1 MKLHHFSPYLS
12 EDEVV
17 IDPTEASTRRQKYSK
32 AEFKES
38 GVHRTF
44 FYVDPSQKEG
54 VVWGNHYT
62 AEIPDDKVYNLH
74 ADKDGHVRAAE
85 GKGVSWLFNRLIEA
99 GHHAARYTTGDR
111 DIVAAFV
118 PVKARR
124 VDESKQLARPQNF
137 LHDLAREYHSQ
148 HKDRFG
154 LDLPVE
160 GGEFKFDPDLSR
172 KTALAFEKAR
182 HNPTHP
188 FVKKSYDQFKKE
200 LYAQYEFLKSKGI
213 KFEPWTQPGQP
224 YANSKEMAKDVLENK
239 RIKYFL
245 GGDMPTDHPL
255 HGEGNEVLRAVHDV
269 MGHAMNGHQF
279 GPKGEFQAWGE
290 HARLFS
296 PLARH
301 ALTAETHGQNSWV
314 NFGPHSHLPV
324 TERPYAEQ
332 KATVLPKSVNPV
344 LQMGREE
351 NWSKMSGLPGEGRT
365 ARFQTAQ
372 GHHYTLMMH
381 QVAPGHHAVTMRI
394 DNPGIMDP
402 FAITGTG
409 GAKEVFGK
417 VAQLVQKHLTEQTPK
432 RLGFTATAS
441 EPSRVRLY
449 DFLASKVHRIHPDY
463 VGFVQRKSGRS
474 LYDLVHKSHVE
485 EYKRTAHEPQQL
497 ARDEE
502 DHNFQV
508 GPHKYTSSFVDDGAG
523 GYGFEFRRHQNGG
536 TWKDQY
542 RLRRDTEPKHALQ
555 VFREVIHHAR
565 DFVHKHEPPY
575 VYFEADQ
582 SEPERERF
590 YRTLA
595 RRAKELHP
603 DYVGHELPEPT
614 SWGTRMFVLVHKK
627 HMDDAKMKGLQQL
640 SRWTSLPTP
649 FGYRHFAHFETP
661 GGKYT
666 ARIKQSSDGVHK
678 LEFGWQNPDRPDEL
692 HYGMTGAGHG
702 VEVMKKMVELV
713 HGYLKE
719 KNPKTLLFEADPNEH
734 GRVKLYK
741 WFTDRVHKIHPDY
754 EGEHLEADPGVHEPH
769 RFILKRKDVEPKQ
782 LARWQQVGD
791 EGTSDSYEAPF
802 SVGGNHYVATLDHYR
817 HVGRS
822 EIGFFKISTGG
833 IQYKVTGTGHAKGV
847 FDTMIDLVRQHV
859 DDHSPKTLYFTADSR
874 EPSRVKLY
882 RYFGSKVA
890 QHLPEYQ
897 AFHHEGDQHEFR
909 LVHKDNLDKF
919 KTNWKYAHY
928 EEPQQLARWQ
938 PSPDGPTHKRAD
950 FDVHGRKYRAYLQ
963 HNPDTGISNFKFELT
978 NPPRSHSGM
987 SVTGTGH
994 GKAVFD
1000 HVIDL
1005 IDQHIREDDP
1015 HEIKYTADAEDH
1027 SRVKLYK
1034 YFGAGVKKRYPQ
1046 YVTIHSYHPDD
1057 SEHKFHIVRKE
1068 NVAATTARLEGLYPT
1083 VQQLSAVNESL
1094 SGFPGWSVVERKGA
1108 HDFRV
1113 FTLRKGRTPHV
1124 VVVGREGSSVS
1135 DIPGAFHTD
1144 TVQRYTPQ
1152 GIATYDEEG
1161 ARALEPGVFR
1171 AMIQHLANKFPRGLH
1186 SRAFQTSLPYR
1197 KSMQKMPTYQYDS
1210 DKGTHRVLPST
1221 GPQQLSAVNDSLSDQ
1236 GRERRK
1242 LLARLLVEA
1251 KLRPVALGNSYAMHL
1266 SGLQAGNYAEVL
1278 HNAEPD
1284 AVGYVGHY
1292 YGLLNGAGSPDLHLF
1307 HEGEGEHKLTVFDTP
1322 MKTDNLY
1329 EALGPVLSQSP
1340 MVRVIPKDGFNRVAV
1355 VNLPDSGILK
1365 NANASNVQQFTGQ
1378 YATLRHRSS
1387 PGSSASARETHRDA
1401 IRAYEQQSQSA

>member
-44 FYVDPSQKEG
+44 FYADPSQKEG
-54 VVWGNHYT
+54 VVWGNHYV
-62 AEIPDDKVYNLH
+62 ADIPDDKVYDLH
-74 ADKDGHVRAAE
+74 ADKDGHVRSAD

-124 VDESKQLARPQNF
+124 VDESK
-137 LHDLAREYHSQ
+137 
-148 HKDRFG
+148 
-154 LDLPVE
+154 
-160 GGEFKFDPDLSR
+160 
-172 KTALAFEKAR
+172 
-182 HNPTHP
+182 
-188 FVKKSYDQFKKE
+188 
-200 LYAQYEFLKSKGI
+200 
-213 KFEPWTQPGQP
+213 
-224 YANSKEMAKDVLENK
+224 
-239 RIKYFL
+239 
-245 GGDMPTDHPL
+245 
-255 HGEGNEVLRAVHDV
+255 
-269 MGHAMNGHQF
+269 
-279 GPKGEFQAWGE
+279 
-290 HARLFS
+290 
-296 PLARH
+296 
-301 ALTAETHGQNSWV
+301 
-314 NFGPHSHLPV
+314 
-324 TERPYAEQ
+324 
-332 KATVLPKSVNPV
+332 
-344 LQMGREE
+344 
-351 NWSKMSGLPGEGRT
+351 
-365 ARFQTAQ
+365 
-372 GHHYTLMMH
+372 
-381 QVAPGHHAVTMRI
+381 
-394 DNPGIMDP
+394 
-402 FAITGTG
+402 
-409 GAKEVFGK
+409 
-417 VAQLVQKHLTEQTPK
+417 
-432 RLGFTATAS
+432 
-441 EPSRVRLY
+441 
-449 DFLASKVHRIHPDY
+449 
-463 VGFVQRKSGRS
+463 
-474 LYDLVHKSHVE
+474 
-485 EYKRTAHEPQQL
+485 QL

-603 DYVGHELPEPT
+603 DYVGHELPKPT
-614 SWGTRMFVLVHKK
+614 SWGTRMFILVHKE

-713 HGYLKE
+713 HGYLHERK
-719 KNPKTLLFEADPNEH
+719 PKTLLFEADPNEH
-734 GRVKLYK
+734 GRVKLYH
-741 WFTDRVHKIHPDY
+741 WLTSRVHKIHPDY

-769 RFILKRKDVEPKQ
+769 QFILKRKDVEPQQ
-782 LARWQQVGD
+782 LARWQVDDDGD
-791 EGTSDSYEAPF
+791 SQLHEAHF
-802 SVGGNHYVATLDHYR
+802 DVAGHHYVASLTHFPKTGKSDLD
-817 HVGRS
+817 
-822 EIGFFKISTGG
+822 FFKTSRRG
-833 IQYKVTGTGHAKGV
+833 IQYKATGTGHGKGV
-847 FDTMIDLVRQHV
+847 FDTMIDLVKQHI
-859 DDHSPKTLYFTADSR
+859 DDYSPKTLYFTADSR

-897 AFHHEGDQHEFR
+897 AFHHEAGTDGIHEFR
-909 LVHKDNLDKF
+909 LVHKDNLEKF
-919 KTNWKYAHY
+919 KKDWEYAHY
-928 EEPQQLARWQ
+928 KEPQQLARWQ
-938 PSPDGPTHKRAD
+938 PSPDDPTLKRAD
-950 FDVHGRKYRAYLQ
+950 FDVHGRKYRAYIMHL
-963 HNPDTGISNFKFELT
+963 PYARVSTFKFELT
-978 NPPRSHSGM
+978 NPPHGHSGM

-1015 HEIKYTADAEDH
+1015 HEIKFTANAEDH

-1034 YFGAGVKKRYPQ
+1034 YFGAVVKKRYPQ
-1046 YVTIHSYHPDD
+1046 YATIHVPTNP
-1057 SEHKFHIVRKE
+1057 EHRFYIVRKE

-1083 VQQLSAVNESL
+1083 V
-1094 SGFPGWSVVERKGA
+1094 K
-1108 HDFRV
+1108 
-1113 FTLRKGRTPHV
+1113 
-1124 VVVGREGSSVS
+1124 
-1135 DIPGAFHTD
+1135 
-1144 TVQRYTPQ
+1144 
-1152 GIATYDEEG
+1152 
-1161 ARALEPGVFR
+1161 
-1171 AMIQHLANKFPRGLH
+1171 
-1186 SRAFQTSLPYR
+1186 
-1197 KSMQKMPTYQYDS
+1197 
-1210 DKGTHRVLPST
+1210 
-1221 GPQQLSAVNDSLSDQ
+1221 QLSAVNDSLSDQ

-1251 KLRPVALGNSYAMHL
+1251 KLRPVALGNSYAMYL

-1278 HNAEPD
+1278 HNNEPD

-1307 HEGEGEHKLTVFDTP
+1307 HEGEGDHKLTVFDTP

-1401 IRAYEQQSQSA
+1401 IRAYEQQSQPQPA